1 MVIYYV
7 VGRHENDRDTLR
19 NPCENFVA
27 VSFLLFPIFL
37 SFSVFLPRWSIII
50 VRRKKEKE

>member
-19 NPCENFVA
+19 NPRENFVA

-37 SFSVFLPRWSIII
+37 SFSVFLPR
-50 VRRKKEKE
+50 